1 MADAR
6 RLTQKDI
13 LALFQEVDNLLS
25 GRQSIELVIAG
36 GAAMTEWRDMRATTD
51 VDVISDTL
59 PRYLRD
65 AAAEVAERH
74 NLGYRW
80 LNDNAV
86 GYAPPGLEHVGDV
99 FFVGRRLKVRIP
111 NAKCMLAM
119 KLFAARSKD
128 MEDAKTLAIKAG
140 ITSEKKLTELFVQ
153 GYGERHLSP
162 KRRKFIELAATG
174 IA

>member
-1 MADAR
+1 M
-6 RLTQKDI
+6 
-13 LALFQEVDNLLS
+13 
-25 GRQSIELVIAG
+25 
-36 GAAMTEWRDMRATTD
+36 
-51 VDVISDTL
+51 
-59 PRYLRD
+59 
-65 AAAEVAERH
+65 
-74 NLGYRW
+74 
-80 LNDNAV
+80 
-86 GYAPPGLEHVGDV
+86 

-111 NAKCMLAM
+111 DAKCMLAM

-174 IA
+174 VA